1 MTKELINSYI
11 ESNKKALATHQARGN
26 TELVRKIEA
35 RIAELKAWEP
45 SIAERYFTGLR

>member
-1 MTKELINSYI
+1 MNEALVESYI
-11 ESNKKALATHQARGN
+11 ESNKQALATHQAKGN

-45 SIAERYFTGLR
+45 SIIEQYFMRG